1 MEEKNITKYLVGI
14 IIALIIAVVI
24 IFSVKTLKKDEEIS
38 CQECVECESI
48 EKTDSYK
55 IYLNNLK
62 EFQKDKFVYTTDITY
77 DLADRTELYAIFDK
91 SHPLYKSLKDDYED
105 IPGYC
110 NNEKCEQGV
119 KVTDKEIVDIF
130 YVKEGKKD
138 FVFVIDALGTL
149 YYINQTKNS
158 LELKELDKY
167 KKIIY
172 IFNSN
177 DMNIIQARDIEG
189 NTQYLNLE

>member
-1 MEEKNITKYLVGI
+1 MEEKNTTKYLVGV

-24 IFSVKTLKKDEEIS
+24 IFSVKTLKKDEEFS
-38 CQECVECESI
+38 CQECEECKSS
-48 EKTDSYK
+48 EKIDSYK

-62 EFQKDKFVYTTDITY
+62 EFQKDKFVYTTDIIY
-77 DLADRTELYAIFDK
+77 DLADRTELYAILDK
-91 SHPLYKSLKDDYED
+91 SHPLYNSLKYDYED

-110 NNEKCEQGV
+110 NNEKCEQGI

-149 YYINQTKNS
+149 YYINQTKETF
-158 LELKELDKY
+158 ELKELDKY
-167 KKIIY
+167 KNIINV
-172 IFNSN
+172 FNPNESFT
-177 DMNIIQARDIEG
+177 IQARDIEG
-189 NTQYLNLE
+189 NTHYLNLE